1 MSFIVLA
8 FNYQLILVTINNKQ
22 SIYHYINYFLTDSK
36 KIIDIL
42 KIHYYNESMT
52 G

>member
-1 MSFIVLA
+1 MSFIILV
-8 FNYQLILVTINNKQ
+8 FNHQVILVTINNKQ
-22 SIYHYINYFLTDSK
+22 SIYYYINYFLTVCK

-42 KIHYYNESMT
+42 KNHYYNEPMT